1 MPRLPYD
8 YYDLLTTGH
17 APAFDAEAA
26 YRFLSEHHDPLC
38 DMRLAHWRGDIDDAE
53 FWRVMRQ
60 YQGANG
66 GFKGGIDPDY
76 TGDVGSIHSTIE
88 AMRILIAHQ
97 QFDGEE
103 IGKLLDFL
111 HATVLP
117 DGSWQEIPEVLQNPK
132 CPA

>member
-76 TGDVGSIHSTIE
+76 TGE
-88 AMRILIAHQ
+88 ILIVLRNTSREARRIRRGDRIAQ
-97 QFDGEE
+97 LVFQPVLMPLWREGD
-103 IGKLLDFL
+103 LD
-111 HATVLP
+111 AT
-117 DGSWQEIPEVLQNPK
+117 DRG
-132 CPA
+132 AGGFGHTGA